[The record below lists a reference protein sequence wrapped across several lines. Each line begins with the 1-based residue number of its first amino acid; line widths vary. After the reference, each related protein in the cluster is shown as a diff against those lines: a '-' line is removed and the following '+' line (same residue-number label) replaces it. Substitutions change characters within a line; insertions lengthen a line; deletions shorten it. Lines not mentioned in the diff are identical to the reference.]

1 MLFKVRFIA
10 SIVGQIIS
18 TQAVLGDQS
27 RLRTR
32 YTYECILN
40 RVNWN
45 SVIMISKEAFG
56 ECRFWLDH
64 VDSLNEIGSQ
74 LCQLTYNGTQYFH
87 VFCDASEIGFGGHL
101 TTGSEDEPV
110 EIYGSWSREEQAQ
123 SSTWRELEAVNRV
136 LRNVVNKLNGKF
148 VRVYTDN
155 KNVTHIIRVG
165 SRKNILHSSVIEIHE
180 LCMKHSIKLSIVWIP
195 REANDKADSLS
206 RKSDCDDW
214 EIEDWLFKYLDQL
227 WGPHS
232 VDRFAHD
239 YNTKCKHFNSQFW
252 CPGTN
257 GIDSFT
263 LSWYGKTNWL
273 VPPPRL
279 LTQVI
284 NKLEQEKC
292 NGTLVVPEWTSAPF
306 WPKIIDEHGQFRKF
320 IIDHVYFQGDGLTKR
335 GRGQNSIF
343 GLQNLKFRLLAL
355 RVHF

>member
-1 MLFKVRFIA
+1 MPFGLATSGYIFSKITREIVNYWRGKGFKIIMYLDDGLGGATCYEEALSTSKIIKSDLEQFGFHIAQEKCIWTPVQKLDWLGFTWNFTEGTLRITTKRIEKLKDFLASLIEKYNSGIVLFKVRFIA

-18 TQAVLGDQS
+18 TRAMLGDQS

-40 RVNWN
+40 RINWN
-45 SVIMISKEAFG
+45 SVIMISKEVFG

-74 LCQLTYNGTQYFH
+74 LCQLTYNKTHNFH

-101 TTGSEDEPV
+101 TTGSEDEAV
-110 EIYGSWSREEQAQ
+110 EIYGSWSREEKAQ

-136 LRNVVNKLNGKF
+136 LRNVINKLNGKF

-165 SRKNILHSSVIEIHE
+165 SRKNILHSSVIDIHE

-195 REANDKADSLS
+195 REVNDKADSLS

-227 WGPHS
+227 WG
-232 VDRFAHD
+232 
-239 YNTKCKHFNSQFW
+239 
-252 CPGTN
+252 
-257 GIDSFT
+257 
-263 LSWYGKTNWL
+263 
-273 VPPPRL
+273 
-279 LTQVI
+279 
-284 NKLEQEKC
+284 
-292 NGTLVVPEWTSAPF
+292 
-306 WPKIIDEHGQFRKF
+306 
-320 IIDHVYFQGDGLTKR
+320 
-335 GRGQNSIF
+335 
-343 GLQNLKFRLLAL
+343 
-355 RVHF
+355 VHIP